1 MKNRTAVVEAHRV
14 STTKQADYIF
24 VFVNGEIKEK
34 GNHLDLIQQKGF
46 YFDLVKKQL

>member
-1 MKNRTAVVEAHRV
+1 MKNRTAVVVDHRG
-14 STTKQADYIF
+14 STTKQADYTF
-24 VFVNGEIKEK
+24 VLVNGEIKEK